1 MILSFVQLTPLVLM
15 GIAAASLLCLTVAVS
30 LVLRELFGATDGAG
44 SLKVGGLRR
53 PFNVTDELPSGSL
66 TGRLD
71 QGFER
76 LVLESGVATSPLA
89 AFFWLL
95 FLGLAVGGALFIWR
109 DQPLAGIAGVLL
121 GMMIGLGWMIQR
133 RSVRYRLMRETL
145 PDVLDLMSRAV
156 RAGESLDQAITLI
169 GDETTGPLGQEFQLC
184 SRQLEM
190 GMSISAVMKSLM
202 RRVRLPEVRILAT
215 TLMVHRQTGG
225 NLALTLERMS
235 GVIRDRL
242 NYVRQMKASTG
253 AGRIS
258 AFLIA
263 LAGPIMFLLMFTLQ
277 YDHLKIMFEQPL
289 GQSLLAAAIVLEL
302 IGVVWVLNLLKTD

>member
-1 MILSFVQLTPLVLM
+1 MPINVALLTPPVVM
-15 GIAAASLLCLTVAVS
+15 GIAAASVLCVTVALA
-30 LVLRELFGATDGAG
+30 LVLRELFGSANGAAM
-44 SLKVGGLRR
+44 LKVGGLRR
-53 PFNVTDELPSGSL
+53 PFNVTDELPSASL

-95 FLGLAVGGALFIWR
+95 FLGLAVGGAMFIWR
-109 DQPLAGIAGVLL
+109 DQALAGIAGVLI
-121 GMMIGLGWMIQR
+121 GMGGGLVWMMRQ
-133 RSVRYRLMRETL
+133 RSVRYRLMREAL
-145 PDVLDLMSRAV
+145 PDVVDLMSRAV
-156 RAGESLDQAITLI
+156 RAGESLDQSIQLI

-184 SRQLEM
+184 SRQLDM

-202 RRVRLPEVRILAT
+202 RRVRLPEIRILAT

-242 NYVRQMKASTG
+242 NYVRQMQASTG

-258 AFLIA
+258 AFMIA

-277 YDHLKIMFEQPL
+277 YEHLKIMFEQPL
-289 GQSLLAAAIVLEL
+289 GQSLLVAAVVLEL
-302 IGVVWVLNLLKTD
+302 VGIVWVLNLLKAE

>member
-1 MILSFVQLTPLVLM
+1 MPFQLAQLTPPMVM
-15 GIAAASLLCLTVAVS
+15 GIAAASILCMTVALA
-30 LVLRELFGATDGAG
+30 LVLRELFGAAGGAG
-44 SLKVGGLRR
+44 TLKVGGLRR
-53 PFNVTDELPSGSL
+53 PFNVTDELPSSSL

-89 AFFWLL
+89 ALFWLL
-95 FLGLAVGGALFIWR
+95 FLGLTVGGALFIWR
-109 DQPLAGIAGVLL
+109 DQPLAGMTGVLL
-121 GMMIGLGWMIQR
+121 GMAGGLVWMLRQ
-133 RSVRYRLMRETL
+133 RSVRYRLMREAL

-156 RAGESLDQAITLI
+156 RAGESLDQAIQLI
-169 GDETTGPLGQEFQLC
+169 GDETTGPMGQEFQLC
-184 SRQLEM
+184 SRQLDM
-190 GMSISAVMKSLM
+190 GMSLSAVMKSLM

-258 AFLIA
+258 AFMIA

-277 YDHLKIMFEQPL
+277 YEHMRIMFDQPL
-289 GQSLLAAAIVLEL
+289 GQSLLVAAVVLEL
-302 IGVVWVLNLLKTD
+302 VGIVWVLSLLRAE

>member
-1 MILSFVQLTPLVLM
+1 MNFNLALLTPPVLM
-15 GIAAASLLCLTVAVS
+15 GIAAASALCLTVAIT
-30 LVLRELFGATDGAG
+30 LVLRELFGAADGAG
-44 SLKVGGLRR
+44 ALKVGGLRR

-95 FLGLAVGGALFIWR
+95 FLGLAVGGALFVWR

-121 GMMIGLGWMIQR
+121 GMAGGLVWMIRQ
-133 RSVRYRLMRETL
+133 RSVRYR
-145 PDVLDLMSRAV
+145 LMSRAV
-156 RAGESLDQAITLI
+156 RAGESLDQAIQLI

-184 SRQLEM
+184 ARQLEM

-263 LAGPIMFLLMFTLQ
+263 LAGPLMFLLMFTLQ
-277 YDHLKIMFEQPL
+277 YDHLKIMFEQSL
-289 GQSLLAAAIVLEL
+289 GQSLLVAAVVLEL
-302 IGVVWVLNLLKTD
+302 VGVLWVLNLLKTD

>member
-1 MILSFVQLTPLVLM
+1 
-15 GIAAASLLCLTVAVS
+15 
-30 LVLRELFGATDGAG
+30 
-44 SLKVGGLRR
+44 
-53 PFNVTDELPSGSL
+53 
-66 TGRLD
+66 
-71 QGFER
+71 
-76 LVLESGVATSPLA
+76 
-89 AFFWLL
+89 
-95 FLGLAVGGALFIWR
+95 
-109 DQPLAGIAGVLL
+109 
-121 GMMIGLGWMIQR
+121 
-133 RSVRYRLMRETL
+133 
-145 PDVLDLMSRAV
+145 
-156 RAGESLDQAITLI
+156 
-169 GDETTGPLGQEFQLC
+169 
-184 SRQLEM
+184 
-190 GMSISAVMKSLM
+190 
-202 RRVRLPEVRILAT
+202 
-215 TLMVHRQTGG
+215 MVHRQTGG